1 MEDHDQF
8 QDAEPRP
15 GDGAA
20 LGTRRQHLRIVTR
33 NQPLN
38 YSPPES
44 NFPTAQEQN
53 DNVATNLRQG
63 QNSQASER
71 YPAAGDAH
79 RLQEAQ
85 TAFAANSGI
94 TATTPRRT
102 AWHIKGPL
110 SAPQI
115 GQSINEEHRDPE
127 WTPRLAIASIDV
139 ERLGAKEAARRH
151 LLQWNKILE
160 YNSVQNPGS
169 LETVT
174 KHRDE
179 AARVYEVLLASDR
192 DEDCLPK
199 NELLSHR
206 NERIQ
211 ARTALLWDTLLET
224 PEEGCEPMKA
234 NITAALKGY
243 NTGAIGFSDHYTL
256 IYAGQIVD
264 TTCTAYSEFTIDR
277 QERLDQYHDEY
288 GPGYLWWE
296 PPLAQGRERVLAK
309 KSTVLNLDREDEF
322 EFSFMNPAKAYDD
335 GCYYKVPIGF
345 RKDDSLRHRMGRQRR
360 KSVVAKEAH
369 SDYITTGKRKRET
382 NERTRQDSKK
392 SKWENVPVGD
402 ESDIMERRIISEA
415 CTNTGLGASQQLS
428 ATTETRCI
436 EDDVPQER
444 TAHTYFFDMLLDSG
458 AELPILLHSDFELL
472 GYSKQDMNAAS
483 VIELNAAA
491 GQSSTALCF
500 ELQVGLELHGSE
512 YEHWEEISTYSEA
525 HFFPSRVI
533 KLPPSVDAPEHGGYS
548 SERLSGM
555 VPFLAYYMASAPGNG
570 RLCLG
575 EKRAE
580 VLGLD
585 NLPAGLKYDPAN
597 NVLSAS
603 RAKRL
608 QQIDRIHEIG
618 GEVQGLREVRFEID
632 MEDGKKLFDEDSISE
647 GGRNVRSSITIV
659 DKYDE
664 MVKTWDQDSGESRVE
679 TQAPKASRLAKYL
692 SR

>member
-1 MEDHDQF
+1 MEHHDQS

-20 LGTRRQHLRIVTR
+20 LGTRRQHLRTVT
-33 NQPLN
+33 QSQSLN
-38 YSPPES
+38 YSPHES
-44 NFPTAQEQN
+44 NLPTAQEQN
-53 DNVATNLRQG
+53 NNAATDLRQ
-63 QNSQASER
+63 SHSFQASER
-71 YPAAGDAH
+71 YPAAGNTH

-85 TAFAANSGI
+85 TAFAANSGV

-102 AWHIKGPL
+102 AWNRENLL

-127 WTPRLAIASIDV
+127 WTPRLAIGSIDV
-139 ERLGAKEAARRH
+139 ARIGAKEAARRH
-151 LLQWNKILE
+151 LLQWNRMLE
-160 YNSVQNPGS
+160 YNAIQNPGS
-169 LETVT
+169 LDTVT

-179 AARVYEVLLASDR
+179 AARVYEQLLASNR

-199 NELLSHR
+199 NDLPSYR

-211 ARTALLWDTLLET
+211 ARTSLLWDTLLET

-256 IYAGQIVD
+256 IYAGHIVD
-264 TTCTAYSEFTIDR
+264 RTCTTYSEFTIDR
-277 QERLDQYHDEY
+277 QERLDQYFEEY
-288 GPGYLWWE
+288 GPGFLWWE

-309 KSTVLNLDREDEF
+309 KTTMLNLDREDEF
-322 EFSFMNPAKAYDD
+322 SFLNPAKIYDD
-335 GCYYKVPIGF
+335 ACYYKVPIGF
-345 RKDDSLRHRMGRQRR
+345 RRDDSLRHRMGRQRR
-360 KSVVAKEAH
+360 RSIVAKEAH
-369 SDYITTGKRKRET
+369 PDSITAGKRKRET
-382 NERTRQDSKK
+382 NERTGQDSK
-392 SKWENVPVGD
+392 SKREKLSAGD
-402 ESDIMERRIISEA
+402 QSEISEHQLTA
-415 CTNTGLGASQQLS
+415 EASTSPDLALQQLP
-428 ATTETRCI
+428 ATTKSNNI
-436 EDDVPQER
+436 ADDVPQEE

-483 VIELNAAA
+483 VIELSAAA

-500 ELQVGLELHGSE
+500 ELQVGLELHGSPHE
-512 YEHWEEISTYSEA
+512 SWEEVSAYSEA

-533 KLPPSVDAPEHGGYS
+533 KLPPTVDAPEHGAYT

-580 VLGLD
+580 VLGID

-597 NVLSAS
+597 NLLSAS
-603 RAKRL
+603 GVKRQ
-608 QQIDRIHEIG
+608 QQIDRIHEVG
-618 GEVQGLREVRFEID
+618 GEAQGLREVRFETD
-632 MEDGKKLFDEDSISE
+632 MENGKKLIDEDIISE
-647 GGRNVRSSITIV
+647 EGHNIRSTITIIEKCGKMV
-659 DKYDE
+659 D
-664 MVKTWDQDSGESRVE
+664 TWDQDCGKPKSRHE
-679 TQAPKASRLAKYL
+679 RRKRIGSPEI
-692 SR
+692 